1 MASDG
6 IAVSSALSTVP
17 DSTTGEISENS
28 LSCIRSQY
36 IQGITLTLP
45 CFGLNRTVLDP
56 LPLALFAPGC
66 TYREAAI
73 QALDA
78 SDRKWR
84 IAYSSPSQAAVQAA
98 VSAGLAVTVMAQS
111 TVTKDLQVLRSDEG
125 FPPLPLFEIRLHQ
138 ASEELTAPVAKL
150 ADTIIKSLG
159 I

>member
-1 MASDG
+1 
-6 IAVSSALSTVP
+6 
-17 DSTTGEISENS
+17 
-28 LSCIRSQY
+28 
-36 IQGITLTLP
+36 
-45 CFGLNRTVLDP
+45 LDP